1 MAYPDAGSIH
11 LRVSARSR
19 FADAAITMDVARAAV
34 VWARRKLSLFILG
47 LLTVRTYSRQK
58 RGMLYCLCSFRD
70 LLSDNSCAMHGGQP
84 EEVLTDMETILCLCL
99 KLTIVIVYASLD
111 QLGFIYRY
119 TGLCGF
125 IVSSGDLVLYV

>member
-84 EEVLTDMETILCLCL
+84 EEVHTDMETILCL

>member
-1 MAYPDAGSIH
+1 
-11 LRVSARSR
+11 
-19 FADAAITMDVARAAV
+19 MDVARAAV
-34 VWARRKLSLFILG
+34 VWARRKLSLLSWVYS
-47 LLTVRTYSRQK
+47 LCVRIADK
-58 RGMLYCLCSFRD
+58 NAGCCMYCLCSFRD

-84 EEVLTDMETILCLCL
+84 EEVHTDMETILCL

-125 IVSSGDLVLYV
+125 IVSSGDLVLYMYEHVLYHIFMLTRHCLAFF